1 MTPRHRVRSYRVAMT
16 FRSFVRRHGDLLLAG
31 AIAVLY
37 VVELLRYD
45 PAQLA
50 TAIPLGVG
58 ASMCLA
64 LRRRVPLVSF
74 VVVTVLNV
82 SVPHVAPDF
91 DAHSISFVLVFLLN
105 LWSLGRHAR
114 GLEAWLGVLG
124 VLGTIVGFAISD
136 HAYEASDFFF
146 DFAFAG
152 TPWAAGVAVRIRRE
166 RETELAASNAA
177 LEERAR
183 RAVADERARIA
194 RELHDVVSHAI
205 AVTVLQ
211 ARGGRK
217 LLGTDDEAVRRVL
230 DAIEQTNASALGDM
244 RRLLSLLRDAE
255 DEGGRGEPQPTL
267 DRLDDLVA
275 QVRSSG
281 LPVDL
286 RVRGNGPAPPGVD
299 LSAYRIVQEALT
311 NVLKHGG
318 PQARATVDIVY
329 GEDDL
334 DVAVCNT
341 GQVDGHHN
349 GGGHGLIGIRERV
362 AVVGGEVDAGPETGG
377 FAVRARL
384 PYSVDA

>member
-1 MTPRHRVRSYRVAMT
+1 MPLRSL
-16 FRSFVRRHGDLLLAG
+16 VRRHGDLLLAG

-37 VVELLRYD
+37 VAELLRYD
-45 PAQLA
+45 QAELA
-50 TAIPLGVG
+50 LVIPLGVG
-58 ASMCLA
+58 ASLALA
-64 LRRRVPLVSF
+64 LRRRLPLVAF

-82 SVPHVAPDF
+82 SVTHAAPDF
-91 DAHSISFVLVFLLN
+91 DAHSISFVLVFFLN

-124 VLGTIVGFAISD
+124 VLGTVVMFAVGD
-136 HAYEASDFFF
+136 QAYEPSDFFF
-146 DFAFAG
+146 AFVFCG
-152 TPWAAGVAVRIRRE
+152 TPWAAGVAVRVRRE

-177 LEERAR
+177 LEERAQ

-217 LLGTDDEAVRRVL
+217 LVGTDDEAVRRAL

-255 DEGGRGEPQPTL
+255 DGSGARSEPQPTL
-267 DRLDDLVA
+267 ERLDDLVE
-275 QVRSSG
+275 QVRRSG

-286 RVRGNGPAPPGVD
+286 RVQGVGPVPPGVD

-318 PQARATVDIVY
+318 PDACATVEVVY
-329 GEDDL
+329 GEDGL
-334 DVAVCNT
+334 DVAVSNT
-341 GQVDGHHN
+341 GRVNGHAN

-362 AVVGGEVDAGPETGG
+362 AVVGGQVDAGPVDDG

>member
-1 MTPRHRVRSYRVAMT
+1 MTMRSV
-16 FRSFVRRHGDLLLAG
+16 VRRHGDLLLAS

-45 PAQLA
+45 QAQLA
-50 TAIPLGVG
+50 TAVPLGVG
-58 ASMCLA
+58 ASLCLA
-64 LRRRVPLVSF
+64 LRRRLPLVSF

-91 DAHSISFVLVFLLN
+91 DAHSIAFVLVFLLN

-124 VLGTIVGFAISD
+124 VLGTIVGFSISD
-136 HAYEASDFFF
+136 HAYQASDFFF
-146 DFAFAG
+146 AFAFAG

-166 RETELAASNAA
+166 RETELAATNAA
-177 LEERAR
+177 LEEQAR
-183 RAVADERARIA
+183 RAVADERSRIA

-217 LLGTDDEAVRRVL
+217 VVGTDDEAVRRAL
-230 DAIEQTNASALGDM
+230 DAIEETNAAALGDM

-255 DEGGRGEPQPTL
+255 DEGSGRSEPQPTL
-267 DRLDDLVA
+267 DRLDDLVE
-275 QVRSSG
+275 QVRRSG

-286 RVRGNGPAPPGVD
+286 TVHGCGPVPPGID

-318 PQARATVDIVY
+318 PQARATVEIVY
-329 GEDDL
+329 GDDDL
-334 DVAVCNT
+334 DVAVRNT
-341 GQVDGHHN
+341 GRAAAHVN

-362 AVVGGEVDAGPETGG
+362 AVVGGSVDAGPETGG